1 MSKSKLSTPTTMI
14 HKLRRE
20 AETLVARG
28 RAQVLQDV
36 KAVRRSADLAV
47 RDLERKV
54 VRQFHAATDDQMRR
68 LERRVSKLERLIGER
83 VEKAARVA

>member
-54 VRQFHAATDDQMRR
+54 VRQFHAATDEQMRR